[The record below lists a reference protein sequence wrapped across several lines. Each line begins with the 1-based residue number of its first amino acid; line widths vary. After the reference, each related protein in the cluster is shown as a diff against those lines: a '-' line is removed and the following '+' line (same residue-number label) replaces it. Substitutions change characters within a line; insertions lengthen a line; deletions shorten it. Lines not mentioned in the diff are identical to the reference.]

1 MSTEPQPTTA
11 RHLACRL
18 LPGDN
23 LVAGLRAVFD
33 AADTQA
39 MALVTC
45 VGSLQRVELRHADR
59 DRATVYEGRFEILSL
74 VGTLDARGQHLHLSI
89 ADGDGAVFG
98 GHLMPEGSEIYT
110 TAEIVVAALDDL
122 QFDRQPCP
130 LSGYRELTITPRRS

>member
-18 LPGDN
+18 LLGDN